1 MVIDPVYN
9 YPASLLLPENRLA
22 ILECDKTAQ
31 GYPYFSLSWNQTCKT
46 RRENSLHGI
55 HCQHPRSLSDP
66 GL

>member
-22 ILECDKTAQ
+22 ILGCDETAQ

-46 RRENSLHGI
+46 R
-55 HCQHPRSLSDP
+55 
-66 GL
+66 